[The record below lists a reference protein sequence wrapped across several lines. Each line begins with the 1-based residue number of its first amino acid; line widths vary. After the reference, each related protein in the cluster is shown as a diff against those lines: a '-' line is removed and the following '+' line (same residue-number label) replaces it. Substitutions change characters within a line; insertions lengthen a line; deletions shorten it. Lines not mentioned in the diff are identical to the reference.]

1 MIMISGA
8 ENLIFF
14 KKSEIFGKPK
24 LGYLEGNFNLNKWP
38 TNNTQLHDYINK
50 ASERKI
56 LKMKFP
62 KKI

>member
-56 LKMKFP
+56 
-62 KKI
+62 